1 MLAVIPQLR
10 FFEHCAIPCMF
21 LLALLMLNGCDTA
34 REAPALARRV
44 ETSHGVLHGVASPF
58 NPDITVYR
66 GVPYAAPPVGELRW
80 QPPQPPST
88 WQHPLEADD
97 FSASCYQQ
105 RHVSNFVWR
114 REDFEVSEDC
124 LYLNVWTPSES
135 AELPVMVWFHGGSHT
150 SGQGHS
156 LIFDGT
162 SLASHGV
169 VLVTINYRLG
179 PFGFLAHPWL
189 ADESPHDSAGNYG
202 LLDKIAALKWVKAN
216 ARAFGGNPDNITIFG
231 QSAGSQSVCTLMTS
245 PLARGLFEKA
255 IGQSAGCAHH
265 SALNPGSNPDPNG
278 YIRGAALV
286 KAVGGDN
293 LAALRNANPEEVL
306 TAALSTGWE
315 NGSRITLDGWVVPES
330 PEQVFALGRQAPVP
344 LLLGY
349 MADEGVELFPKN
361 PGLTEAA
368 LGNFAS
374 SIAGN
379 WGSQLVTAYSTP
391 GATPEE
397 IQFSITT
404 DWLMAFG
411 MRRWAEYQAR
421 LGQPTYFYYVDH
433 VPPAFHIYMPDDPDL
448 QLPAGRRSG
457 GAYHSGDLA
466 LVFGTTDKVGLD
478 WTEDD
483 HQVSRHMVRYWTN
496 FAKTGDPNGE
506 GVPVWPLFDS
516 ANAATQ
522 VIGLVPVSQ
531 PGIDKERLDLMGLI
545 WPM

>member
-1 MLAVIPQLR
+1 MKVQLR
-10 FFEHCAIPCMF
+10 FFNNFTTTCSF
-21 LLALLMLNGCDTA
+21 LLMLPCLVGCEPDG
-34 REAPALARRV
+34 REPAFTGTV
-44 ETSHGVLHGVASPF
+44 ETTHGALHGIASPF

-66 GVPYAAPPVGELRW
+66 GVPYAAPPVDELRW
-80 QPPQPPST
+80 QPPQPPIP
-88 WQHPLEADD
+88 WHQPRIADR
-97 FSASCYQQ
+97 FAASCYQQ
-105 RHVSNFVWR
+105 RHVSSFVWR

-124 LYLNVWTPSES
+124 LYLNVWTPREG
-135 AELPVMVWFHGGSHT
+135 ADLPVMVWFHGGSHT

-162 SLASHGV
+162 SLASQGV
-169 VLVTINYRLG
+169 ILVTINYRLG

-189 ADESPHDSAGNYG
+189 ADESPNDSAGNYG

-216 ARAFGGNPDNITIFG
+216 AQAFGGNPDNVTIFG

-265 SALNPGSNPDPNG
+265 SALNPGSNPDPEG
-278 YIRGAALV
+278 YARGATLV
-286 KAVGGDN
+286 TEVGSNN
-293 LAALRNANPEEVL
+293 LAALRHADAEDVL
-306 TAALSTGWE
+306 KAALSTGWE

-330 PEQVFALGRQAPVP
+330 PEQVFASGRQATVP

-349 MADEGVELFPKN
+349 MADEGIELFPKN
-361 PGLTEAA
+361 PGLTETA
-368 LGNFAS
+368 LAKFAS
-374 SIAGN
+374 SIAADR
-379 WGSQLVTAYSTP
+379 GSQLVRAYSTP
-391 GATPEE
+391 GATPEA

-411 MRRWAEYQAR
+411 MRRWAEYQAK

-433 VPPAFHIYMPDDPDL
+433 VPPAFHIYMPEQPDL
-448 QLPAGRRSG
+448 QLSGGRRSG

-506 GVPVWPLFDS
+506 GVPVWPAFDS
-516 ANAATQ
+516 MNTATQ
-522 VIGLVPVSQ
+522 VIGPVPVSQ
-531 PGIDKERLDLMGLI
+531 PGVDKERLDLMGLI
-545 WPM
+545 WPMQ

>member
-1 MLAVIPQLR
+1 MNPRLHLHSR
-10 FFEHCAIPCMF
+10 FAGSA
-21 LLALLMLNGCDTA
+21 LALLMMLFFSACDPGSRSVDVA
-34 REAPALARRV
+34 RSAA
-44 ETSHGVLHGVASPF
+44 TSHGEILGVASPYD
-58 NPDITVYR
+58 PDITVYR
-66 GVPYAAPPVGELRW
+66 GVPYAAPPIDELRW
-80 QPPQPPST
+80 QPPQPPIP
-88 WQHPLEADD
+88 WHQPRIADR
-97 FSASCYQQ
+97 FAASCYQQ
-105 RHVSNFVWR
+105 RHVSSFVWR

-124 LYLNVWTPSES
+124 LYLNVWTPGEGVD
-135 AELPVMVWFHGGSHT
+135 LPVMVWFHGGSHT

-162 SLASHGV
+162 PLASQGV

-189 ADESPHDSAGNYG
+189 ADESPYDSAGNYG

-245 PLARGLFEKA
+245 PLAQGLFEKA

-265 SALNPGSNPDPNG
+265 SALNPGSNPDPKG
-278 YIRGAALV
+278 YARGATLV
-286 KAVGGDN
+286 TEVGSNN
-293 LAALRNANPEEVL
+293 LAALRSASAEDVL
-306 TAALSTGWE
+306 EAALSTGWE

-330 PEQVFALGRQAPVP
+330 PAQVFASGRQAPVP

-368 LGNFAS
+368 LAEFAR
-374 SIAGN
+374 SIAGDK
-379 WGSQLVTAYSTP
+379 GSQLVAAYGAP
-391 GATPEE
+391 GATPEA
-397 IQFSITT
+397 IQFAITT

-411 MRRWAEYQAR
+411 MRRWAEYQAKV
-421 LGQPTYFYYVDH
+421 GQPTYFYYVDH
-433 VPPAFHIYMPDDPDL
+433 VPPAFHIYMPEQPDL
-448 QLPAGRRSG
+448 QLPGGRRSG

-506 GVPVWPLFDS
+506 GVPGWPAFDS
-516 ANAATQ
+516 TNTATQ
-522 VIGLVPVSQ
+522 VIGPVPVNR
-531 PGIDKERLDLMGLI
+531 PGVDKERLDLMGLI
-545 WPM
+545 WPMQ